1 MDHKKSVFSSRVIL
15 QVLGNGNLSSPWNS
29 LLSGSH
35 MTLSLPLGLCSSA
48 TSSEKL
54 SPTILAL
61 RLCSL
66 TLNSRYLFFFSLK
79 QLCDNNA
86 VNLFFYQS
94 KQ

>member
-15 QVLGNGNLSSPWNS
+15 QVLGNENLSSPWNS

-66 TLNSRYLFFFSLK
+66 TLNSRYLFFFFFK
-79 QLCDNNA
+79 A
-86 VNLFFYQS
+86 VM
-94 KQ
+94 